1 MNTRLNFFDERMWW
15 RFYMQSIGYI
25 NSTQIYFYRNRYT
38 LINLT
43 QIDQSMQIINKTGQ
57 SICL

>member
-1 MNTRLNFFDERMWW
+1 
-15 RFYMQSIGYI
+15 MQSIGYI